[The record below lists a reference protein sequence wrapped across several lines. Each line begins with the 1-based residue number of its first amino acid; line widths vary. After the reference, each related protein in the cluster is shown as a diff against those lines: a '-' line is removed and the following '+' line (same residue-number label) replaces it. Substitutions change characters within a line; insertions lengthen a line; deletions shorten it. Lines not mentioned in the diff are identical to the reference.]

1 MEVYLAVGGGGG
13 EVGHN
18 VAEFDCHLLKR
29 GSGHEPEVRDNIKQ
43 HQNDSPVVH
52 SKLLLYTRDTTS
64 SLAAKQYLMFT
75 QI

>member
-29 GSGHEPEVRDNIKQ
+29 GSGHEPEVRDNIK
-43 HQNDSPVVH
+43 HENDSPVVH

>member
-29 GSGHEPEVRDNIKQ
+29 GSGHEVRDNANVKLA
-43 HQNDSPVVH
+43 NDSPVVH
-52 SKLLLYTRDTTS
+52 SKLLLYTRDTTI
-64 SLAAKQYLMFT
+64 SLAA
-75 QI
+75 